1 MKIALCFIISYDHI
15 LNKEDLWREW
25 IEPNKDIINVYFYYK
40 DRTKIKS
47 SWILQHALPPSCIH
61 ETSYYHVIPAYL
73 SLMQHALK
81 YDNQWICFLTDS
93 CCPIISP
100 RKFRALF
107 YSYWNKSIMSW
118 KPAWWNI
125 NVHKRANLALLPED
139 LRLANDPWF
148 VLKRENAEQIL
159 HFAKTKSQV
168 VKTICDGGL
177 ANESLFAII
186 LHGYKQLKS
195 EEIQVN
201 SIIRQI
207 LYLAQWSLPMHKFI
221 SKKQT
226 IPSVINAVTHLADWS
241 RMDSAT
247 SPHTFTNANSM
258 DIQFIEDN
266 LLKNKCA
273 MFIRKIVR
281 EFPDEILK
289 KYIQKKDDHIIV
301 MEPLLF
307 IYRRWILHICN
318 ALYYG
323 LIIICML
330 YGLKYIFL

>member
-47 SWILQHALPPSCIH
+47 QWILKHTLPTTCIH

-73 SLMQHALK
+73 SLMQYALK

-100 RKFRALF
+100 KKFRSLF
-107 YSYWNKSIMSW
+107 YSLWNRSIMSW
-118 KPAWWNI
+118 KPAWWNT
-125 NVHKRANLALLPED
+125 NVHKRANLALLPEE

-159 HFAKTKSQV
+159 YFSKNKFQV
-168 VKTICDGGL
+168 AKTICDGGL

-186 LHGYKQLKS
+186 MHGYKQLKKNES
-195 EEIQVN
+195 G
-201 SIIRQI
+201 
-207 LYLAQWSLPMHKFI
+207 
-221 SKKQT
+221 
-226 IPSVINAVTHLADWS
+226 VINAVTHLADWS
-241 RMDSAT
+241 RMCSAT
-247 SPHTFTNANSM
+247 SPHIFKEGNTK
-258 DIQFIEDN
+258 DIKFIEDN

-273 MFIRKIVR
+273 IFIRKVAP
-281 EFPDEILK
+281 EFPDNILR
-289 KYIQKKDDHIIV
+289 KYIFKKDDHIIIF
-301 MEPLLF
+301 EPLIF
-307 IYRRWILHICN
+307 IYRRWIQHICSG
-318 ALYYG
+318 LYYG
-323 LIIICML
+323 LLLFFLL
-330 YGLKYIFL
+330 YGVKYFLL